1 MGRRFVSNFACVGLA
16 ALAFAAPASAKI
28 TVGSFVTKA
37 SALRA
42 NPLTAFTSP
51 DFQVLRTEAQT
62 ATAELKADRV
72 ARRAAGKPPI
82 ACVPDGQSIGITD
95 MLDGLAALPA
105 ADQRLPLKDGYAKV
119 IAKRFPCH

>member
-1 MGRRFVSNFACVGLA
+1 MGQRFAFVGLM
-16 ALAFAAPASAKI
+16 ALAVTAPASAKI

-51 DFQVLRTEAQT
+51 DFSLLRTEAQA
-62 ATAELKADRV
+62 ATAELKADRD
-72 ARRAAGKPPI
+72 ARRTTGKPPI
-82 ACVPDGQSIGITD
+82 ACVPQGQSIGITD

-105 ADQRLPLKDGYAKV
+105 ADKELPLKDGYAKV
-119 IAKRFPCH
+119 IARKFPCR